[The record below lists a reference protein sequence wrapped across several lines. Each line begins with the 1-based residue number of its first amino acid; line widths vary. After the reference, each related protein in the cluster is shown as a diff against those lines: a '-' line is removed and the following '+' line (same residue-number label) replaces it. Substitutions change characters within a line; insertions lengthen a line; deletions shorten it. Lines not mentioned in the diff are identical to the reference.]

1 MLFGY
6 DVGVELRHLRYFAAV
21 AELRNVTRAA
31 ARLRVAQPA
40 LSRQIQDLEEE
51 LGVKLLERSTRGIKL
66 TEAGKFFANE
76 AGAVLARA
84 DEALKA
90 VRAFARGETGELRVG
105 YAPSPTT
112 EILPRALAAFQK
124 AAPGVRVTLL
134 DLASDDLESALL
146 DGRVHVSV
154 MVKPGSRPQSG
165 ILFEEIVRYALRV
178 AVAREHRFARMTKV
192 PLRRLL
198 GEPLAAYARAEYT
211 EYHEML
217 ESIFATL
224 DVRPEIAVECDGA
237 TSLLAAVESGRGVA
251 IVPEAFRSLAGSRV
265 RLRPIEPTPPP
276 MIVGCAYTISSA
288 STVATQRFLTS
299 VRTVA
304 ANASALCFSHASARN
319 RSRT

>member
-1 MLFGY
+1 MLFEY

-31 ARLRVAQPA
+31 VRLRVAQPA

-66 TEAGKFFANE
+66 TEAGKFFGNE

-84 DEALKA
+84 DQALKA
-90 VRAFARGETGELRVG
+90 VRALARGETGELRVG

-112 EILPRALAAFQK
+112 EILPRALAAFEK
-124 AAPGVRVTLL
+124 ASPGVRVTLL
-134 DLASDDLESALL
+134 DLTSDDLESALL

-198 GEPLAAYARAEYT
+198 AESLAAYARAEYA

-224 DVRPEIAVECDGA
+224 DLSRRLQWSAMVPRRVTPDRQRRDPCQVFRLTGSPCVLPNRNSAQSIGCRVDKSLRSRAL
-237 TSLLAAVESGRGVA
+237 TSGTSPPRRRVPNALPRMICQASGRYSTQG
-251 IVPEAFRSLAGSRV
+251 
-265 RLRPIEPTPPP
+265 RPP
-276 MIVGCAYTISSA
+276 
-288 STVATQRFLTS
+288 
-299 VRTVA
+299 
-304 ANASALCFSHASARN
+304 H
-319 RSRT
+319 